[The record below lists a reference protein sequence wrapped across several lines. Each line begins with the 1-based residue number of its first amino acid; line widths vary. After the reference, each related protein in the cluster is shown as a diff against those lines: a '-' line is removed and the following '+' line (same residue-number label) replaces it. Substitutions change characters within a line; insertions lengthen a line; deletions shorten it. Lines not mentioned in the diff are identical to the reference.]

1 MNYIVKI
8 ILGVNIAA
16 AGAGLFF
23 GMTKSGKI
31 GDLKTAKETAE
42 ADALR
47 ANQGKRDAE
56 KNAQDKAN
64 KAIAAKGAE
73 ISNLQLQLQTASQRP
88 TQQALQSAVDAAK
101 AASSSQLQTAEQE
114 RDALQDEANK
124 VPTLLGQLT
133 AYSVHGTPQ
142 EIKDQLDELKQLKA
156 GIAPPPVKPKA
167 KPVEA
172 GEIAVI
178 INHDQ
183 LNDFYT
189 INRGSDVGIKEGDKF
204 TIFRNAKAMGKIV
217 ISRVIQTA
225 SIAKFD
231 PVLGKPPMPFKV
243 GDKVMKLN

>member
-1 MNYIVKI
+1 MNNLVKI

-47 ANQGKRDAE
+47 ANQSARDDV
-56 KNAQDKAN
+56 KKA
-64 KAIAAKGAE
+64 KGEATKGLAAKGAE
-73 ISNLQLQLQTASQRP
+73 ISNLKLQLQTASQRP
-88 TQQALQSAVDAAK
+88 TQQDLQSAVDAAK
-101 AASSSQLQTAEQE
+101 AASSSQIQTLQNE
-114 RDALQDEANK
+114 RDDVQDVADQ
-124 VPTLLGQLT
+124 VPILEGKLA
-133 AYSVHGTPQ
+133 AYTVHGTAQ
-142 EIKDQLDELKQLKA
+142 EIKAQLDELKLLKG

-167 KPVEA
+167 KPVA
-172 GEIAVI
+172 TGEIAVI

-189 INRGSDVGIKEGDKF
+189 INRGSDAGIKEGDKF

-217 ISRVIQTA
+217 ISRVIPTA

>member
-1 MNYIVKI
+1 MNNLVKI

-47 ANQGKRDAE
+47 ANQSARDA
-56 KNAQDKAN
+56 DK
-64 KAIAAKGAE
+64 KAKDGAKKDIAAKVGE
-73 ISNLQLQLQTASQRP
+73 INNLKLQLQTASLRP
-88 TQQALQSAVDAAK
+88 SQQALQQAVDAAK
-101 AASSSQLQTAEQE
+101 ATSSSAIQTLQNE
-114 RDALQDEANK
+114 RDAAQDEANK
-124 VPTLLGQLT
+124 LPPLQGQLT

-142 EIKDQLDELKQLKA
+142 EIKAQLDELKLLKA

-167 KPVEA
+167 KPVA
-172 GEIAVI
+172 NGEIAVI

-189 INRGSDVGIKEGDKF
+189 INRGSDAGIKEGDKF
-204 TIFRNAKAMGKIV
+204 TIFRNTKAMGKIV
-217 ISRVIQTA
+217 ISRVIPTA

-231 PVLGKPPMPFKV
+231 PVLGKPSMPFKV